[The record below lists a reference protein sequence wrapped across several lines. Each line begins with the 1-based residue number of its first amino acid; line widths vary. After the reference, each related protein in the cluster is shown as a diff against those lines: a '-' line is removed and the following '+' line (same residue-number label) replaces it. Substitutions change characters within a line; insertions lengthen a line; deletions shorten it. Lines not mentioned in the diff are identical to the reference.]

1 MKWFLIVTAL
11 YGAPEGRLEGVYPSA
26 AQCKMAAQL
35 VEASLLSEHGGDPT
49 KNPQVIGCYAVDLKQ
64 SIESIPGRSPDF
76 RPAVPKS

>member
-1 MKWFLIVTAL
+1 VKWFLIVTAL

-35 VEASLLSEHGGDPT
+35 IPAPLPVNTPES
-49 KNPQVIGCYAVDLKQ
+49 KNPRVIGCYAVDLKQ

-76 RPAVPKS
+76 SPAVPKS